1 MQRTT
6 PAPIL
11 EPMSRKILRALCPLA
26 ALALV
31 APAAAAASA
40 QRGSEAS
47 AGNGP
52 GQSSNG
58 SATTAQALSD
68 GTLTVRSANGLLVLS
83 GRGSVLGQ
91 VVGEA
96 KVTIEDPD
104 PSDGLPVVSGYD
116 RAQRQG
122 KFTVV
127 YTGSD
132 LRFRL
137 LSGVFKLKIVA
148 SGISL
153 SFVGRGTAS
162 LVPAGTLDDGGYSLD
177 GGETYRALG
186 FGATTNIVVGAITG
200 VQPPASASGIVLET
214 R

>member
-1 MQRTT
+1 M
-6 PAPIL
+6 P
-11 EPMSRKILRALCPLA
+11 RKLLRALCPLA

-31 APAAAAASA
+31 APAAAAAA
-40 QRGSEAS
+40 HTGSEAA
-47 AGNGP
+47 AGGTP
-52 GQSSNG
+52 AQAGG
-58 SATTAQALSD
+58 SAQSLPD

-83 GRGSVLGQ
+83 GRGSLLGQ
-91 VVGEA
+91 VVGKA

-104 PSDGLPVVSGYD
+104 PSDGVPVVSGYD
-116 RAQRQG
+116 RAQKQG
-122 KFTVV
+122 RYGVV

-132 LRFRL
+132 LRFRV

-148 SGISL
+148 NGISL

-177 GGETYRALG
+177 GGETYRPLG
-186 FGATTNIVVGAITG
+186 FGATTTVVVGSITG
-200 VQPPASASGIVLET
+200 VQPQGVATGIVLET